1 MEFVAGT
8 SVAPRVLR
16 REELAAA
23 RERLPGQLAEALAGI
38 HSVDAGAVA
47 GLAPSADPAL
57 EACELWEAA
66 LDEVGEPLPAVE
78 AGLRWLRL
86 HSPPAV
92 EPRLVHGDFRLGN
105 LIVDDDGL
113 AAVID
118 WELCHAGDPAED
130 LAWLQIRSWRFGNDE
145 LPGRRRGG
153 VRAVPA
159 GLRGRRRDAPGSGAA
174 AVVGGDGE
182 RQVGGDLRPPGARP
196 PHRRPPV
203 GGAGVARAADLRARV
218 GPARTAGRGLSVQDR
233 PTAPELLDAMAAK
246 LFAEVREW
254 VPRERRFQVLVL
266 ANLCA
271 VIARELRA
279 GPEPSLADARLFREL
294 LRLPIEPVIAPQ
306 EADAV
311 ARATAFELSAAL
323 RRGELDDRLDEAIER
338 LREHVARKLEI
349 ARPGY
354 AGRPV
359 R

>member
-1 MEFVAGT
+1 M
-8 SVAPRVLR
+8 
-16 REELAAA
+16 
-23 RERLPGQLAEALAGI
+23 
-38 HSVDAGAVA
+38 
-47 GLAPSADPAL
+47 
-57 EACELWEAA
+57 
-66 LDEVGEPLPAVE
+66 
-78 AGLRWLRL
+78 
-86 HSPPAV
+86 
-92 EPRLVHGDFRLGN
+92 
-105 LIVDDDGL
+105 
-113 AAVID
+113 
-118 WELCHAGDPAED
+118 
-130 LAWLQIRSWRFGNDE
+130 
-145 LPGRRRGG
+145 
-153 VRAVPA
+153 
-159 GLRGRRRDAPGSGAA
+159 
-174 AVVGGDGE
+174 
-182 RQVGGDLRPPGARP
+182 
-196 PHRRPPV
+196 
-203 GGAGVARAADLRARV
+203 
-218 GPARTAGRGLSVQDR
+218 QDR

-294 LRLPIEPVIAPQ
+294 LRRPVEPHVIAPQ

-311 ARATAFELSAAL
+311 ARATAFELAAAI